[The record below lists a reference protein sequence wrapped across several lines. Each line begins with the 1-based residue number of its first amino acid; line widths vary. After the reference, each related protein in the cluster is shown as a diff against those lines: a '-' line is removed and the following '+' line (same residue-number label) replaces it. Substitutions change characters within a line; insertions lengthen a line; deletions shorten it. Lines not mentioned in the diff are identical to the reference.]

1 MLNYPPLEKLLPK
14 AENRYVL
21 AMLAKGPD
29 RLWME
34 LIRW

>member
-1 MLNYPPLEKLLPK
+1 MLNYPPLENTAK

-29 RLWME
+29 DCDG
-34 LIRW
+34 LIR